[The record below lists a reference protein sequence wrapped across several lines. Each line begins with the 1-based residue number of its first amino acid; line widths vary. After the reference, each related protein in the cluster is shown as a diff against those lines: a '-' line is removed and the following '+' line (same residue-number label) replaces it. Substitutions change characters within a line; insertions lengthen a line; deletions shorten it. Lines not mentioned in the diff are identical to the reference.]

1 MESFS
6 FDEFARRRRGGPPS
20 DAWRRYVPVIPW
32 VLAGLFAL
40 FLISD
45 LSYTVEPHEQA
56 VVLRFGAYQATT
68 APGLHFKLPIVDR
81 VMKVSV
87 EEHGLSLPYGPPVQV
102 AQGWSGLGGMPP
114 SVTTT
119 RSPSNPDDDETLM
132 LTGDLNTASVE
143 WTVQWRVSEPSD
155 YLFRFPGEGDDRAGR
170 ELLTYVARTVMN
182 RLVGDYSFDEMIG
195 PKRGD
200 IAQQAREDTQ
210 RILDGYDCG
219 VTVTALQMQQVI
231 PPDRV
236 KPSFDRVNASIQQKQ
251 KLENEAES
259 SRNKLIPAARANR
272 DKLIREAEGYAALT
286 KAEASGEIEALLAR
300 YHAYQR
306 APDVT
311 RQRLYLEAMQKLFE
325 SVKDK
330 TIIDADLNRV
340 LPLMNLD
347 ATTNPARTRAQ
358 TQTQTSNPTAVGEA
372 SE

>member
-1 MESFS
+1 
-6 FDEFARRRRGGPPS
+6 
-20 DAWRRYVPVIPW
+20 
-32 VLAGLFAL
+32 
-40 FLISD
+40 
-45 LSYTVEPHEQA
+45 
-56 VVLRFGAYQATT
+56 
-68 APGLHFKLPIVDR
+68 
-81 VMKVSV
+81 
-87 EEHGLSLPYGPPVQV
+87 
-102 AQGWSGLGGMPP
+102 
-114 SVTTT
+114 
-119 RSPSNPDDDETLM
+119 
-132 LTGDLNTASVE
+132 
-143 WTVQWRVSEPSD
+143 
-155 YLFRFPGEGDDRAGR
+155 
-170 ELLTYVARTVMN
+170 
-182 RLVGDYSFDEMIG
+182 
-195 PKRGD
+195 
-200 IAQQAREDTQ
+200 
-210 RILDGYDCG
+210 
-219 VTVTALQMQQVI
+219 MQQVI